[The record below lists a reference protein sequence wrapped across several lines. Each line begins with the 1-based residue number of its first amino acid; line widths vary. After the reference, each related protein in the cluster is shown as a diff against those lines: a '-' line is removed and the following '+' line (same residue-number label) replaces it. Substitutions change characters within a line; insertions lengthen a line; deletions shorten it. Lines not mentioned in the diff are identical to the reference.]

1 MVTLALLAAITGFAL
16 SPAPQADKPN
26 VMYMG
31 PHPQPVSTWSASY
44 KFDCGERQVILDIAV
59 SAGRA
64 RVSRLDLGR
73 GEAADILPELNR
85 TLATQSFNDVVVTCT
100 RIDPYPSVMIR
111 TFRENTE
118 GGYEPSAV
126 LVNSVGPAAA
136 DVAVEDRGSTRGS
149 DLRMNS
155 N

>member
-1 MVTLALLAAITGFAL
+1 MITHTLLAILTGL
-16 SPAPQADKPN
+16 ELNPIPQADKPN
-26 VMYMG
+26 VIYMG
-31 PHPQPVSTWSASY
+31 PHPQVVTDWSASY
-44 KFDCGERQVILDIAV
+44 KFDCGERQVMLHVAV

-64 RVSRLDLGR
+64 SVSKLDLGR

-85 TLATQSFNDVVVTCT
+85 TLAAQSFNDVVVTCT
-100 RIDPYPSVMIR
+100 RIDPYPSVMFR

-126 LVNSVGPAAA
+126 VVNSVGPAAG
-136 DVAVEDRGSTRGS
+136 DVALEDRGSRRGS